1 MNKEIEDS
9 GRRIVVIVDPHIKAS
24 DDYFVYTEGMQLQEQ
39 D

>member
-1 MNKEIEDS
+1 MNGEIEQS

-24 DDYFVYTEGMQLQEQ
+24 KDYFVYAEGMELQ